1 MHMASPDPATTVT
14 SVLNLP
20 IPLWVG
26 AFSITIWVLTRVT
39 ETLQA
44 RRERKQERRKYISA
58 LFAEIDFNTWEM
70 EQFKRQSENLE
81 AIGAALNA
89 NNRLIPH
96 ITDSRHTEIYNIN
109 LDKITHLKNG
119 LISDVV
125 AYYGQL
131 EKLKTRIDGLQLA
144 SFATISVEG
153 RVKTIERINDTARL
167 CAELGTDIMKR
178 LSDEY
183 ESYHLTRKDWKA
195 DGKSR

>member
-1 MHMASPDPATTVT
+1 
-14 SVLNLP
+14 
-20 IPLWVG
+20 
-26 AFSITIWVLTRVT
+26 
-39 ETLQA
+39 
-44 RRERKQERRKYISA
+44 
-58 LFAEIDFNTWEM
+58 M
-70 EQFKRQSENLE
+70 EQFKRQSENLD
-81 AIGAALNA
+81 AIVAALNA

-109 LDKITHLKNG
+109 LDKITHLENG

-131 EKLKTRIDGLQLA
+131 EKLKTCIDGLQLA

-167 CAELGTDIMKR
+167 CADLGKVIMER
-178 LSDEY
+178 LSEEY

-195 DGKSR
+195 GEKPH